1 MRGWFGSIELQEA
14 YTEMKEI
21 MQEQDRSNGICLL
34 RIVAVYVLLV
44 VGISLLPGRLPYE
57 MVREHGPIE
66 TLSAAGY
73 FYFCLFLF
81 HFNYIGA
88 VKTSFAPGF
97 FVLLLGLR
105 ELDFHQRF
113 TTMGMFKT
121 KFFISPGVPGAEKII
136 VTMLLA
142 GLLIYGI
149 IYLRRSLP
157 TFKGD
162 LFGGRPSSFSIACA
176 VGCAVLSKFLDGNSE
191 IFAAMFPMVE
201 NFETFSITVEEC
213 LELFI
218 PVFFIQALLQ
228 YGRESVRR
236 RTAESTVGN

>member
-1 MRGWFGSIELQEA
+1 LTIA
-14 YTEMKEI
+14 
-21 MQEQDRSNGICLL
+21 
-34 RIVAVYVLLV
+34 AAYVLLV

-81 HFNYIGA
+81 HFNSIGA
-88 VKTSFAPGF
+88 VQTSFAPGL
-97 FVLLLGLR
+97 FVFLLGLR

-113 TTMGMFKT
+113 TTMGVFKT
-121 KFFISPGVPGAEKII
+121 KFFISPGVPVVEKII
-136 VTMLLA
+136 VTILLVA
-142 GLLIYGI
+142 VLIYGI
-149 IYLRRSLP
+149 IYLRRALP

-162 LFGGRPSSFSIACA
+162 LLDGRPSSLSIACA

-191 IFAAMFPMVE
+191 IFGDMFPMVE

-218 PVFFIQALLQ
+218 PVFFLQALLQ

-236 RTAESTVGN
+236 YAAESAVEN

>member
-1 MRGWFGSIELQEA
+1 
-14 YTEMKEI
+14 MKEK

-34 RIVAVYVLLV
+34 TIAAVYLLLV
-44 VGISLLPGRLPYE
+44 VGITLLPGKLPYD

-81 HFNYIGA
+81 HFNYIG
-88 VKTSFAPGF
+88 VIQTSFAPGF
-97 FVLLLGLR
+97 FVFLLGLR

-121 KFFISPGVPGAEKII
+121 KFFVSPGVPGVEKII
-136 VTMLLA
+136 VTILLVA
-142 GLLIYGI
+142 VLLYGI
-149 IYLRRSLP
+149 IYLRRALP
-157 TFKGD
+157 TFKRD
-162 LFGGRPSSFSIACA
+162 LLGGRPSSLSIACA

-191 IFAAMFPMVE
+191 IFGDMFPMVE

-228 YGRESVRR
+228 YGRESVRGYAVE
-236 RTAESTVGN
+236 RTVES